1 MRKRFKTPSREEILT
16 GPPLRIMARIGF
28 PAVLSAI
35 LLAVYNL
42 TDAAWLG
49 RLPEAGA
56 TTIAAMQVSWPIY
69 WIVIAFALGF
79 AHAAVTALVSQ
90 HVGAGQDLE
99 ANRAMNMLF
108 TVVVA
113 AGVVLG
119 IAGFFFARPAVSF
132 LIADADIASAASTY
146 LRVIFLGFPTVLIP
160 ALFVAAL
167 SATGDTI
174 MPLIVNGAGTLLNII
189 LDPFLILGWGPFP
202 QMGIYGAGVATVAA
216 QGVAMLAFILLFR
229 RGIGILRLNRDAL
242 RVRWSW
248 MWKALRI
255 GTPAGLGDS
264 AMAVGFALMMKLIGG
279 LDNGKFALAG
289 YGAADRIFSLLFIA
303 TQGMSIGLTT
313 MVGQALG
320 AKLKTRARE
329 LMRKGVGALFA
340 ILIVET
346 ILLYFLRTPLVR
358 IFIPNDPEAI
368 TEGARFIQL
377 FAVSM
382 PFLGLY
388 FAADAVYNAAGW
400 NLPMSILGVLRL
412 AIRLSVGWLLAYVLK
427 LQADGIWIGM
437 AVSNAFCGLVS
448 LPFLLSKRWQR
459 VRIDAPEEE
468 AETASSGKPEAEAGT
483 D

>member
-28 PAVLSAI
+28 PAVLSSI
-35 LLAVYNL
+35 LLAVYHL
-42 TDAAWLG
+42 TDTAWLG
-49 RLPEAGA
+49 RLPGAGA
-56 TTIAAMQVSWPIY
+56 ITIAAMQVSWPIF
-69 WIVIAFALGF
+69 WAVTAFALGF
-79 AHAAVTALVSQ
+79 GNAAVTALVSQ
-90 HVGAGQDLE
+90 HVGAGQERE

-108 TVVVA
+108 TVVA
-113 AGVVLG
+113 ASGVVFG
-119 IAGFFFARPAVSF
+119 IAGFFFARPAVS
-132 LIADADIASAASTY
+132 LLVADAEVAAAASTY
-146 LRVIFLGFPTVLIP
+146 LRIIFLGLPTVLIP
-160 ALFVAAL
+160 ALFVSAL

-174 MPLIVNGAGTLLNII
+174 TPLIVNGAGTLLNIVF
-189 LDPFLILGWGPFP
+189 DPFLILGWGPFP
-202 QMGIYGAGVATVAA
+202 QMGILGAGVATVAA
-216 QGVAMLAFILLFR
+216 QGVAMLAFAVLFR
-229 RGIGILRLNRDAL
+229 RGIGMLRLNRDAL

-264 AMAVGFALMMKLIGG
+264 AMAVGFAVMMRLIGS
-279 LDNGKFALAG
+279 LDNGRFALAG
-289 YGAADRIFSLLFIA
+289 YGTADQILGLLFIA
-303 TQGMSIGLTT
+303 TQGVGVGLTT
-313 MVGQALG
+313 TVGQALG
-320 AKLKTRARE
+320 ANLKARARE
-329 LMRKGVGALFA
+329 LMRKGVGALFV

-346 ILLYFLRTPLVR
+346 IFLYFLRIPLVR

-368 TEGARFIQL
+368 AEGARFIQL

-412 AIRLSVGWLLAYVLK
+412 AIRLGVGWLLAYSLK
-427 LQADGIWIGM
+427 LQADGIWISM
-437 AVSNAFCGLVS
+437 AISNAFCGLVS

-459 VRIDAPEEE
+459 VRIDASEEDQE
-468 AETASSGKPEAEAGT
+468 QAEQASEPTEPGT